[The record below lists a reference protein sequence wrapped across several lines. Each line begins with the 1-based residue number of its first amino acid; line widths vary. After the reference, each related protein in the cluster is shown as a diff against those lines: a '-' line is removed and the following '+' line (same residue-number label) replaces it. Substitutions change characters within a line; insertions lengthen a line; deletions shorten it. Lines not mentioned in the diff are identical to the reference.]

1 MAYNNQMGS
10 FYIFMNIHIDS
21 LNILE
26 RALPAESK
34 GAANRWGWPLLNAII
49 AITTIATQK
58 II

>member
-1 MAYNNQMGS
+1 MGS
-10 FYIFMNIHIDS
+10 FCIFMNIRIDS

-26 RALPAESK
+26 RALPAESN